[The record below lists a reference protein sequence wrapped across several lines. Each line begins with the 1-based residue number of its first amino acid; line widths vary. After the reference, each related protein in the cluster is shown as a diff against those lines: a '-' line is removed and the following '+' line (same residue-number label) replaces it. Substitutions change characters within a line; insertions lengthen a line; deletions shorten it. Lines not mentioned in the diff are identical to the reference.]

1 MTLKDSQTGKR
12 SMPSWLW
19 LMVFGLSCL
28 DVNVAEAGP
37 ERRANEQVAA
47 LRSDQRDVT
56 RGAVGG

>member
-28 DVNVAEAGP
+28 DFNVAEAKSP
-37 ERRANEQVAA
+37 NIVYVM
-47 LRSDQRDVT
+47 SDEL
-56 RGAVGG
+56 AY

>member
-28 DVNVAEAGP
+28 DFNVAEAKLP
-37 ERRANEQVAA
+37 NIVYVM
-47 LRSDQRDVT
+47 SDEL
-56 RGAVGG
+56 AYLSLIHI